1 MPLGRRVGAP
11 IGRGVLRRS
20 VGCGVV
26 AGRLSPTSYVV
37 LGTIALRGPSTSYD
51 LKRAVGRSIGYFW
64 HFPHAQLYSEP
75 VRLVDLGLLEAE
87 TEPAGR
93 RRRTYR
99 LTEAGRA
106 ELKAWLAEPT
116 PEHFQMRDIAELKL
130 FFNELGEPGDVRRLA
145 REQVAVHRERIAVYE
160 DMQRR
165 YASLDAVARR
175 MITLRLGLE
184 MEHAALR
191 FWSGLVAEQG
201 GDEEGG
207 DEEGGDEEG
216 GVNPDEQVD
225 QPVDE

>member
-1 MPLGRRVGAP
+1 MASTVEGQGWV
-11 IGRGVLRRS
+11 RS
-20 VGCGVV
+20 VVV
-26 AGRLSPTSYVV
+26 ADRLSPTSYVV

-75 VRLVDLGLLEAE
+75 QRLAELGMLEAE
-87 TEPAGR
+87 TETEGR

-99 LTEAGRA
+99 LTEEGRK
-106 ELKAWLAEPT
+106 ELRAWLAEPT

-130 FFNELGEPGDVRRLA
+130 FFNEVGDPGDVARLA

-160 DMQRR
+160 DMQAR
-165 YASLDAVARR
+165 YADLDAVAKR

-191 FWSGLVAEQG
+191 FWSALL
-201 GDEEGG
+201 DETGS
-207 DEEGGDEEG
+207 
-216 GVNPDEQVD
+216 
-225 QPVDE
+225 